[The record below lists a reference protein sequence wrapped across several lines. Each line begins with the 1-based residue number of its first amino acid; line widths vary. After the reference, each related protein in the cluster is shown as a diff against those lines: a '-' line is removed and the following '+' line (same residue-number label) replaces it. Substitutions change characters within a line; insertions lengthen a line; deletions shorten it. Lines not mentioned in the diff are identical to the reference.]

1 MILTQPLVPT
11 VRDASLPV
19 LLVAL
24 LVVYLTPSVV
34 AFTISRE
41 RSRAVLAI
49 NLFLG
54 WSLVG
59 WAVSLAMA
67 LERLRSAG
75 VPPHANLHEP
85 GARLP
90 TAVTR
95 RSRVGGPQRRP

>member
-1 MILTQPLVPT
+1 MILTQPIVPT

-24 LVVYLTPSVV
+24 VVYLTPSVV
-34 AFTISRE
+34 AFTISRKH
-41 RSRAVLAI
+41 SLPVLAI

-75 VPPHANLHEP
+75 VPLQANLHKP
-85 GARLP
+85 GARVP

-95 RSRVGGPQRRP
+95 RSRVGGPERRP

>member
-1 MILTQPLVPT
+1 MILTQPIVPT

-24 LVVYLTPSVV
+24 VVYLTPSVV
-34 AFTISRE
+34 AFTISRK

-75 VPPHANLHEP
+75 VPLQANLHKP

-95 RSRVGGPQRRP
+95 RSRVGGPERRP

>member
-1 MILTQPLVPT
+1 MILTQPFVPT

-24 LVVYLTPSVV
+24 VVYLTPSVV
-34 AFTISRE
+34 AFTISRKH
-41 RSRAVLAI
+41 SLPVLAF

-67 LERLRSAG
+67 LDLLGWMTLPPKRIAGLRR
-75 VPPHANLHEP
+75 
-85 GARLP
+85 ARH
-90 TAVTR
+90 R
-95 RSRVGGPQRRP
+95 RSR

>member
-1 MILTQPLVPT
+1 MILTQPIVPT

-24 LVVYLTPSVV
+24 VVYLTPSVV
-34 AFTISRE
+34 AFTISRKH
-41 RSRAVLAI
+41 SLPVLAI

-67 LERLRSAG
+67 LDLLGWMTLPPKRIAGLRR
-75 VPPHANLHEP
+75 
-85 GARLP
+85 ARH
-90 TAVTR
+90 R
-95 RSRVGGPQRRP
+95 GSR

>member
-1 MILTQPLVPT
+1 MFLTQPFVPT

-24 LVVYLTPSVV
+24 VVYLTLSVV

-67 LERLRSAG
+67 LDLVGWITLPPKRIAGLRR
-75 VPPHANLHEP
+75 
-85 GARLP
+85 ARH
-90 TAVTR
+90 R
-95 RSRVGGPQRRP
+95 RSR